1 MDFDSLKRVNR
12 WRQASVLVAIFL
24 SAWLLSPALA
34 QEEKTSVSRDSAVVF
49 CSYTLKN
56 WLLMNR
62 GFGAKAGP
70 LKGKPDKEKAAIIAT
85 LSQIRPDI
93 LGVCEIG
100 SDEDFA
106 DLKNRLAAEGLDYP
120 FVERCHGH
128 DPDRSLGFLSRFP
141 IVARNSQTSLNYQMG
156 YLRLAVQRGFLDATV
171 EVAPGFQLHC
181 VGVHLKSMREIT
193 EADQAQMRR
202 NEARLLR
209 LHLNGILKADPT
221 AKVLAYG
228 DFNDHAKEPP
238 IDDIRG
244 DRATPELRM
253 TDVPLRDIN
262 GENWTHFYDW
272 QDSYSRLDYA
282 FVSKALHPYVSA
294 QNSYIYFDKDFA
306 QASDHRPI
314 VLHVSLKTTKSRASK
329 AKR

>member
-1 MDFDSLKRVNR
+1 MNVGSLKRVNE
-12 WRQASVLVAIFL
+12 WRRAWLLAAIFL
-24 SAWLLSPALA
+24 STCLAAPTWA
-34 QEEKTSVSRDSAVVF
+34 QEEKTGVSRDNAVVF
-49 CSYTLKN
+49 CSYNLKN
-56 WLLMNR
+56 WLLMDR
-62 GFGAKAGP
+62 TFGSKGGP
-70 LKGKPDKEKAAIIAT
+70 LKGKPEKEKAAVIAI
-85 LSQIRPDI
+85 LGQIKPDV

-106 DLKNRLAAEGLDYP
+106 DLKQHLAAAGLDYP
-120 FVERCHGH
+120 HAERCHGG
-128 DPDRSLGFLSRFP
+128 DPGRSLGLLSKYP
-141 IVARNSQTSLNYQMG
+141 IVGRHSQTALTYQMG
-156 YLRLAVQRGFLDATV
+156 YLKLPVQRGFLDATV
-171 EVAPGFQLHC
+171 EVTPGFQLRC

-202 NEARLLR
+202 NETRLLR
-209 LHLNGILKADPT
+209 QHLDGILKDDPT

-253 TDVPLRDIN
+253 TDIPLVDIN

-282 FVSKALHPYVSA
+282 FVSRTLHPHVA
-294 QNSYIYFDKDFA
+294 AKNCFIYFDKDFA

-314 VLHVSLKTTKSRASK
+314 VLHFSLKTTRSRK
-329 AKR
+329 AK